1 MIFFRTKL
9 TDCVIVQFI
18 FSAGESHRR
27 TSRTSAAS
35 LNRGRIQGPL
45 TDFEEDQVLHGLE
58 DVYFQEET
66 AEFDPTSHELSK
78 FPPNFDQ
85 AAVDVQVS
93 KYLGSIIERMKRIFQ
108 RDCKS
113 NRSLRSNFTIMATI
127 LKLKLF
133 KKFNICFI
141 LFIKVHSRDVS
152 AEATG
157 AT

>member
-93 KYLGSIIERMKRIFQ
+93 TYLGSIFY
-108 RDCKS
+108 
-113 NRSLRSNFTIMATI
+113 
-127 LKLKLF
+127 
-133 KKFNICFI
+133 
-141 LFIKVHSRDVS
+141 
-152 AEATG
+152 
-157 AT
+157 

>member
-1 MIFFRTKL
+1 M
-9 TDCVIVQFI
+9 TDCIIVQFI

-93 KYLGSIIERMKRIFQ
+93 I
-108 RDCKS
+108 
-113 NRSLRSNFTIMATI
+113 
-127 LKLKLF
+127 
-133 KKFNICFI
+133 
-141 LFIKVHSRDVS
+141 
-152 AEATG
+152 
-157 AT
+157 